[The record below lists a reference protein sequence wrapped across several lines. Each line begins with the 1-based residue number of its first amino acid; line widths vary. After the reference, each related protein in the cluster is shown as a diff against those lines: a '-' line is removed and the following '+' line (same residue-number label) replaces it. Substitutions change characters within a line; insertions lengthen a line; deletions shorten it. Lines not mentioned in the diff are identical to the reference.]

1 MTAMLRNLAI
11 TRCNWKAPIAL
22 PPRLAERRAAFLARA
37 TGPQLKRLCQKPQLS
52 DRDAALLDVWR
63 RLAPRYAVA
72 RRVITDCGVAPAN
85 ALVVGAGAATVAA
98 LPSFTTVYGGRG
110 HAGARGRCSTTAR
123 RPQGSSIIPNL
134 AAVATREPSP
144 EQAFDFVIATDHF
157 VNCDDPET
165 HLAVLWGC
173 VAENGLLAVI
183 ERESSPIREAR
194 SRLMSEG
201 TPLEPSTSELLPQ
214 CFAEP
219 VEGPPPRSTRKADAG
234 TALKR
239 RAQRVEKFA
248 SCVFRRGGSD
258 EMDGRRRRAIVTS
271 TPLKRAGH
279 VVVDARDDSGA
290 ERRLTLS
297 RARLREVGTPFKDA
311 RRLTVGSVLAWDDDV
326 IFVVVDRS
334 SLPPRRRRHSH
345 SHAADAAYLERPPR
359 KDGRAVLVVLAP
371 QDPHR
376 LERGQRG
383 EIDPPIQHDRARS
396 GGARTR
402 IVVSGSF
409 DRRSFTNRSPKPG
422 NSVEPP
428 AKTTDSYKVARRS
441 KSARRQAS
449 ATNSAAPGSS
459 EPMTE
464 GSNSASDARNLS
476 PSSLTWDPSGKR
488 KERGCASAKFCW

>member
-1 MTAMLRNLAI
+1 MLMRNLAI

-22 PPRLAERRAAFLARA
+22 PEKLAERRAAFLARA

-72 RRVITDCGVAPAN
+72 RRVITDCGIEPTT

-98 LPSFTTVYGGRG
+98 LPSFTRCTVVEATPERE
-110 HAGARGRCSTTAR
+110 TAAQQLLGD
-123 RPQGSSIIPNL
+123 PGIEYLSNL

-157 VNCDDPET
+157 INNDDPET

-219 VEGPPPRSTRKADAG
+219 LAGPPPRSTRKADAG

-248 SCVFRRGGSD
+248 SCAVRRGASD
-258 EMDGRRRRAIVTS
+258 EMDGRRRRAVVTS

-279 VVVDARDDSGA
+279 VVVDVKDDLGA

-297 RARLREVGTPFKDA
+297 RARLREAGTPFKDA
-311 RRLTVGSVLAWDDDV
+311 RRLTVGSLLAWD
-326 IFVVVDRS
+326 
-334 SLPPRRRRHSH
+334 
-345 SHAADAAYLERPPR
+345 E
-359 KDGRAVLVVLAP
+359 
-371 QDPHR
+371 
-376 LERGQRG
+376 
-383 EIDPPIQHDRARS
+383 
-396 GGARTR
+396 
-402 IVVSGSF
+402 
-409 DRRSFTNRSPKPG
+409 
-422 NSVEPP
+422 
-428 AKTTDSYKVARRS
+428 
-441 KSARRQAS
+441 
-449 ATNSAAPGSS
+449 
-459 EPMTE
+459 
-464 GSNSASDARNLS
+464 
-476 PSSLTWDPSGKR
+476 
-488 KERGCASAKFCW
+488 

>member
-1 MTAMLRNLAI
+1 MTAMLRNLTI

-22 PPRLAERRAAFLARA
+22 PTALAERRAAFLARA

-72 RRVITDCGVAPAN
+72 RRVITDCGIEPAN

-98 LPSFTTVYGGRG
+98 LPASTKCTVVEATPEREAAAKALLDNPTGIEW
-110 HAGARGRCSTTAR
+110 H
-123 RPQGSSIIPNL
+123 PDL
-134 AAVATREPSP
+134 AAVALRQPSP

-157 VNCDDPET
+157 INNEDPET

-248 SCVFRRGGSD
+248 SCVFRRGASD

-279 VVVDARDDSGA
+279 VVVDVKDDLGA

-297 RARLREVGTPFKDA
+297 RARLREMGTPFKDA
-311 RRLTVGSVLAWDDDV
+311 RRLTVGSVLAWD
-326 IFVVVDRS
+326 
-334 SLPPRRRRHSH
+334 
-345 SHAADAAYLERPPR
+345 E
-359 KDGRAVLVVLAP
+359 
-371 QDPHR
+371 
-376 LERGQRG
+376 
-383 EIDPPIQHDRARS
+383 
-396 GGARTR
+396 
-402 IVVSGSF
+402 
-409 DRRSFTNRSPKPG
+409 
-422 NSVEPP
+422 
-428 AKTTDSYKVARRS
+428 
-441 KSARRQAS
+441 
-449 ATNSAAPGSS
+449 
-459 EPMTE
+459 
-464 GSNSASDARNLS
+464 
-476 PSSLTWDPSGKR
+476 
-488 KERGCASAKFCW
+488 

>member
-1 MTAMLRNLAI
+1 MTSMLRNLAI

-22 PPRLAERRAAFLARA
+22 PTALAERRAAFLARA

-72 RRVITDCGVAPAN
+72 RRVIADCGIEPAR

-98 LPSFTTVYGGRG
+98 LPSFTRCTVVE
-110 HAGARGRCSTTAR
+110 STPEREAAAQQLLHD
-123 RPQGSSIIPNL
+123 PAIEYLSNL
-134 AAVATREPSP
+134 AAVATRQPSP
-144 EQAFDFVIATDHF
+144 ERAFDFVIATDHF

-194 SRLMSEG
+194 SRLMNEG

-248 SCVFRRGGSD
+248 SCVVRRGGVVD
-258 EMDGRRRRAIVTS
+258 GGRRRRAIVTS

-297 RARLREVGTPFKDA
+297 RARLREMGTPFKDA
-311 RRLTVGSVLAWDDDV
+311 RRLTVGSVLAWD
-326 IFVVVDRS
+326 
-334 SLPPRRRRHSH
+334 
-345 SHAADAAYLERPPR
+345 E
-359 KDGRAVLVVLAP
+359 
-371 QDPHR
+371 
-376 LERGQRG
+376 
-383 EIDPPIQHDRARS
+383 
-396 GGARTR
+396 
-402 IVVSGSF
+402 
-409 DRRSFTNRSPKPG
+409 
-422 NSVEPP
+422 
-428 AKTTDSYKVARRS
+428 
-441 KSARRQAS
+441 
-449 ATNSAAPGSS
+449 
-459 EPMTE
+459 
-464 GSNSASDARNLS
+464 
-476 PSSLTWDPSGKR
+476 
-488 KERGCASAKFCW
+488 